1 MSPSEQGKLPFC
13 NTSAEDGDAGGPT
26 TKETKR
32 ERPWL
37 GLVMD
42 HRRLFNALQDGWLR
56 PLPPDAGLLVGVGSY
71 VGGQH
76 TEGNRISVRVRLNA
90 EKLPNLAVTGW
101 RSNDG
106 WRPCDIDK
114 LTCSDS
120 YIHWPGVLPTFAI
133 SGLSVATEEE
143 ARRLEGLA
151 RQVSNVPLPTK
162 PAWRDM
168 EADPAIPSPDPPSDA
183 ETKLTVPLGMD
194 STQGAMSMAMWAVP
208 RIDPW
213 LDVLVE
219 SFALSPTRLQEFAAK
234 VEAHWW
240 RFPPW
245 AASRNGLQPS
255 DFQEGLWLA
264 AVDVLGNQA
273 SDDRTSP
280 LALAERIAG
289 QMNLPA
295 FAALPDEASVWLEDT
310 SRILRA
316 EATIRSDYW
325 RDCPVGMAV
334 QLVLT
339 RLEPMRFK
347 TWSEDMPGL
356 PPAVWWSGAVLC
368 GLHHGYRRL
377 DSKFRGPVDLCEALS
392 VQALRLCAGE
402 MREICWPSL
411 AASSQLR
418 WEQRENGFALFWG
431 DREIAEKRIHERG
444 RWFSANFDDEKV
456 RQGAEDLAR
465 KLNWPCLRRRVR
477 LSDGWFPVS
486 GDGKVQARDG
496 ELAVHGKVAIVFPS
510 DAIEAG
516 EDVLDVES
524 FRHQIAVAA
533 ASKMPEPP
541 VPRQA
546 DAPKESTTS
555 CPVEAPGPISAGE
568 KINALPDKEIHGLT
582 YVPDFITEAEEKEL
596 VEKIDGEDWSTELQR
611 RVQHYGWRYDYK
623 ARHVDE
629 SMQLGDLPEWV
640 ADIARRL
647 VERKLVPT
655 IPDQVIVNEY
665 VGEQGISKHVDSKQS
680 FADDIATLS
689 LLESWEMVFR
699 NKDKRKVVRR
709 LEQRSLAIMQG
720 EARDQWTHEIPQRKT
735 EPNEGSRTGR
745 WNRNRRLSL
754 TFRKVLDENAN

>member
-1 MSPSEQGKLPFC
+1 MTTSKSDDKSGYLFDKLP
-13 NTSAEDGDAGGPT
+13 AEGDVAGDPDNPAT
-26 TKETKR
+26 RETKG
-32 ERPWL
+32 EKPWL

-42 HRRLFNALQDGWLR
+42 HRRLFDALQDGWLR

-106 WRPCDIDK
+106 WQPCDIDK
-114 LTCSDS
+114 LTCSDF
-120 YIHWPGVLPTFAI
+120 YIHWPGILPTFAI
-133 SGLSVATEEE
+133 SDLSVATEEE
-143 ARRLEGLA
+143 AHRLEGLA

-168 EADPAIPSPDPPSDA
+168 EAGPSTPPPDPPSDA

-219 SFALSPTRLQEFAAK
+219 SFALSPTRMQEFAAK
-234 VEAHWW
+234 VEARWW

-245 AASRNGLQPS
+245 AASRKGLQPS
-255 DFQEGLWLA
+255 SFQEGLWLA
-264 AVDVLGNQA
+264 AVGVLGNQA
-273 SDDRTSP
+273 PDDRPSP
-280 LALAERIAG
+280 LALAERIAA
-289 QMNLPA
+289 QMTFPGL
-295 FAALPDEASVWLEDT
+295 AAPQDEASAWREDT
-310 SRILRA
+310 RRILRA

-334 QLVLT
+334 QMVLA

-347 TWSEDMPGL
+347 TWSRDMPGL

-377 DSKFRGPVDLCEALS
+377 DSQFRGPADLCEALS
-392 VQALRLCAGE
+392 VQALRLCAE
-402 MREICWPSL
+402 EVREICWPSI
-411 AASSQLR
+411 ASAKPR
-418 WEQRENGFALFWG
+418 WERRENSFALFWG
-431 DREIAEKRIHERG
+431 DREIDEKRIHERG
-444 RWFSANFDDEKV
+444 RWISANFDDEKV
-456 RQGAEDLAR
+456 RQGAENLAR
-465 KLNWPCLRRRVR
+465 KLSWPCLRRRVR
-477 LSDGWFPVS
+477 LSDGRFPVS

-496 ELAVHGKVAIVFPS
+496 ELAVRGNVAIEFPS
-510 DAIEAG
+510 DAIEAS

-533 ASKMPEPP
+533 GKLPEPP
-541 VPRQA
+541 VSRQA
-546 DAPKESTTS
+546 DTPKESTIP
-555 CPVEAPGPISAGE
+555 CPVDAPGPISEGE
-568 KINALPDKEIHGLT
+568 KIHGLT
-582 YVPDFITEAEEKEL
+582 YVPDFITEAEEREL

-629 SMQLGDLPEWV
+629 SMRLGDLPEWA

-680 FADDIATLS
+680 FADGIATLS

-699 NKDKRKVVRR
+699 KKYNGKVVRR

-720 EARDQWTHEIPQRKT
+720 EARYQWTHEIPQRKS